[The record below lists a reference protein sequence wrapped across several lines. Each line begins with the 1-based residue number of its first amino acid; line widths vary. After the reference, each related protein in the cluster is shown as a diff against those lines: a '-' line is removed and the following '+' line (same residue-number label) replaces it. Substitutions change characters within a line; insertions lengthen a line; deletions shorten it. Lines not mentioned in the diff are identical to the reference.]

1 MPPKFAAPLSQRIR
15 DAVQLHRPLIA
26 VVAAIAVIA
35 ATATLISVRLDA
47 SPRPLGAPPMVIP
60 SPSKSPLPVVV
71 SSAWPT
77 TPPDSAPATCK
88 QASLK
93 GAAGASVV
101 SYLDDNTTQKDLV
114 ADEAKGLHLIDFSW
128 ISIVSPTDL
137 ARTDSFDPALETQ
150 LAAASQ
156 AAPCGMRFVT
166 LSDNAPALSHT
177 ADVRMMT
184 EILTNPSV
192 RQQHVLAVAQ
202 FMAGEPLATGLTIDY
217 ENGLPQNLSDLR
229 TAEQAAGW
237 SGLSLDEAVNRL
249 GNDYTE
255 LIGEIAAAMH
265 GQHRLVRLM
274 APVRGSD
281 DVDVATTDITPYLLN
296 YGALAQYVDQI
307 VLKAY
312 DFNFAT
318 GNPGPIAPFTDVA
331 QVLTYVHSY
340 GVPWSKLAVAAP
352 LYAYNWTVNKN
363 GNIAVNAKGQV
374 IAATTLTATQVAAD
388 KKTWRM
394 VKTENGE
401 TEYSYTQGGQKHI
414 VWDASSAL
422 KTEMTWLERNYPQ
435 IGIDA
440 WKIGNADPTGSALA
454 VTTLGG

>member
-1 MPPKFAAPLSQRIR
+1 MPPKFSAPLSQRIR
-15 DAVQLHRPLIA
+15 DVVQLHRPLIA

-249 GNDYTE
+249 SNDYTE
-255 LIGEIAAAMH
+255 LILI
-265 GQHRLVRLM
+265 RLRENERTWI
-274 APVRGSD
+274 PKIRQ
-281 DVDVATTDITPYLLN
+281 LL
-296 YGALAQYVDQI
+296 
-307 VLKAY
+307 
-312 DFNFAT
+312 
-318 GNPGPIAPFTDVA
+318 
-331 QVLTYVHSY
+331 
-340 GVPWSKLAVAAP
+340 
-352 LYAYNWTVNKN
+352 
-363 GNIAVNAKGQV
+363 
-374 IAATTLTATQVAAD
+374 
-388 KKTWRM
+388 
-394 VKTENGE
+394 
-401 TEYSYTQGGQKHI
+401 
-414 VWDASSAL
+414 
-422 KTEMTWLERNYPQ
+422 
-435 IGIDA
+435 
-440 WKIGNADPTGSALA
+440 
-454 VTTLGG
+454 